1 MKVVWAQHANERL
14 GSIFDFI
21 DGDSNHRAVQFCG
34 RLFEATER
42 LRKYPHAGPVV
53 PEDPAH
59 RQLVVDGYR
68 IVYRVAEKTVY
79 VVTIVAPG
87 MTYEQAV

>member
-21 DGDSNHRAVQFCG
+21 ERDLSHRAVEFCG
-34 RLFEATER
+34 RLLEATER
-42 LRKYPHAGPVV
+42 LGEHPLAGPVV

-68 IVYRVAEKTVY
+68 IVYRIAEKIVY

-87 MTYEQAV
+87 MTYEQAL

>member
-1 MKVVWAQHANERL
+1 MKVVWAQHANQRL

-21 DGDSNHRAVQFCG
+21 ERDSSPRAVQFCG
-34 RLFEATER
+34 RLLEATQR
-42 LRKYPHAGPVV
+42 LGEYPLAGPVV

-59 RQLVVDGYR
+59 RQLVVDAYR
-68 IVYRVAEKTVY
+68 IVYRVADKIVY
-79 VVTIVAPG
+79 VVTSVAPG